1 MTMGISTT
9 PSLCT
14 LSVQLQGTV
23 EVHNTMMKIRDGNTK
38 DLKIRLFFQ
47 VFCQPVSK
55 CKVKLFKIAP
65 FQIKFRET
73 KANQSKGEFNEESIR
88 TYVNTCKY
96 LQAREN
102 SSDRVLIGRDGDAS
116 VYKARP
122 MRLQISDT
130 QLKTA
135 LSETQAENENSTRT
149 QP

>member
-23 EVHNTMMKIRDGNTK
+23 EVHNTMMKIRDGNAK

-47 VFCQPVSK
+47 VFLPGSVENVRLCY
-55 CKVKLFKIAP
+55 LRLRA
-65 FQIKFRET
+65 FRLSFA
-73 KANQSKGEFNEESIR
+73 KPKKGEFNEESIR

>member
-1 MTMGISTT
+1 
-9 PSLCT
+9 
-14 LSVQLQGTV
+14 
-23 EVHNTMMKIRDGNTK
+23 MMKIRDGNAK
-38 DLKIRLFFQ
+38 DLKIRLFFFRF
-47 VFCQPVSK
+47 FCQPVSK
-55 CKVKLFKIAP
+55 CKVKLFKIAR

-88 TYVNTCKY
+88 TYENTCKY

-116 VYKARP
+116 VHNERP